1 METTAGDPR
10 TRLSEIENSLRPGVV
25 REQAISSLDD
35 IFRSGTIPQPPL
47 EGFYRGRAI
56 TSTLT
61 GPLDDIGRRVAEMY
75 MPWLGKRFDPH
86 AGEGINVLRP
96 NARVP
101 MRILWPRYEP
111 ESQKAEE
118 MEAFKFKSYVAPGAV
133 DPNLE
138 VLKIDYDTDDNPSL
152 IIRDILDEL
161 VQVDD
166 QLYLGKV
173 LYRLRSGFRR
183 IGFFALEGPGS
194 SRSAPPP
201 SD

>member
-1 METTAGDPR
+1 MGTTAGDPR

-25 REQAISSLDD
+25 RDQAISSLEDL
-35 IFRSGTIPQPPL
+35 FTSGTVPEVAL
-47 EGFYRGRAI
+47 DGFYRGRAI

-61 GPLDDIGRRVAEMY
+61 GPLDEIGRRIAEMY

-96 NARVP
+96 SARVP

-111 ESQKAEE
+111 ESEKAEE
-118 MEAFKFKSYVAPGAV
+118 IEAFKFRSNVAPGAV

-138 VLKIDYDTDDNPSL
+138 VLKIDYDIDDNPAF

-161 VQVDD
+161 VQVED

-173 LYRLRSGFRR
+173 LYRVRSQFRR
-183 IGFFALEGPGS
+183 IGFFTLEGPGS
-194 SRSAPPP
+194 SRPGQPA